1 MFIGS
6 SGVIGS
12 RKTTLARNLGE
23 VLGLEAHHETAPWTG
38 RRPVLCMVLL
48 FLLLPCIETS
58 AQDWTRFRG
67 PNGSGISTATNFP
80 LKWTADDY
88 NWQIDLPVM
97 GSSSPVLWGKRLYLM
112 GDHSDGRQRSV
123 LCINADSGRILW
135 RRDYPV
141 KRHGFL
147 HWDNDFT
154 SATPCV
160 DEHGV
165 ILVWSSPEQL
175 QVTALSLDG
184 EKMWQREL
192 GPYKGLHGSSN
203 SPILAGGMVVLA
215 NDQMDPKRFDWYLPK
230 GTNMDPGKSFLIAL
244 DRKTGKTRWKVD
256 RRSEL
261 AGYATPCIRRSG
273 GRTEV
278 VFSST
283 AHGITAVDLKSGRIS
298 WEIDGIWDNRTVSSP
313 QLFGDLVF
321 GSFGKG
327 LSGQRLVA
335 VRPEKPGSR
344 KGELVYDIR
353 KSVPL
358 VPSFV
363 VKDGLLY
370 LWTDSGIVTCVDAAT
385 GKEHWRERVGGEFYS
400 SPIWIEGRLYCISKY
415 GQIVVLAA
423 SKKFE
428 VLARMELD
436 EKTFATPAVANGV
449 MYLRTQSRLY
459 SVGKAR

>member
-1 MFIGS
+1 VFKGYAA
-6 SGVIGS
+6 VIGLS
-12 RKTTLARNLGE
+12 KTILAKNLDE
-23 VLGLEAHHETAPWTG
+23 VLDYEARHERALRVVRRLAPC
-38 RRPVLCMVLL
+38 LFLL
-48 FLLLPCIETS
+48 FLLIPFVESS
-58 AQDWTRFRG
+58 AQEWTRFRG
-67 PNGSGISTATNFP
+67 PNGSGISTATDFP

-88 NWQIDLPVM
+88 NWQIDLPVT

-112 GDHSDGRQRSV
+112 GDHPDRQKRSV
-123 LCINADSGRILW
+123 LCINAESGRILW
-135 RRDYPV
+135 RRDFPV
-141 KRHGFL
+141 KRHGFV

-160 DEHGV
+160 DEHGI

-184 EKMWQREL
+184 KKRWQREL

-203 SPILAGGMVVLA
+203 SPIIAEGMVVLA
-215 NDQMDPKRFDWYLPK
+215 NDQMDPKRFAWYLPK

-298 WEIDGIWDNRTVSSP
+298 WEIDKIWDNRTVSSP

-335 VRPEKPGSR
+335 VRPEKPGNQ
-344 KGELVYDIR
+344 KGELVYEIT

-370 LWTDSGIVTCVDAAT
+370 LLTDSGIVTCVDAAT
-385 GKEHWRERVGGEFYS
+385 GKEHWRERVRGEFYS
-400 SPIWIEGRLYCISKY
+400 SPVWIEGRLYCISKY